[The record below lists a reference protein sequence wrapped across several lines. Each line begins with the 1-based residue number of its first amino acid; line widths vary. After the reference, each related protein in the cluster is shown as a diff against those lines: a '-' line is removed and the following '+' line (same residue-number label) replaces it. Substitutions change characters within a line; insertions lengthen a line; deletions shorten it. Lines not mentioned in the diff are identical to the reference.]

1 MEFSSNPYFFRDGL
15 PIKASFFVGFFE
27 GDAHL
32 VETLLTLFQTPL
44 TLFQTPLTLVE
55 TLRTLVEI
63 PLTLV
68 ETPLTLVET
77 PLTLVETP
85 LTLFQILLTL
95 VEIPLTLFQ
104 TPCNLF
110 FGGLGGVG
118 RKGREATTNGRGAA
132 TNGRGSGRKRGTFC
146 DGMGQKIPPRGGEA
160 GRRGGFGEGSSA
172 KKIPARRGSRQERR
186 HWGREFGK
194 KNPRGAGKWDGGA
207 ALGKGVRQKKSPRG
221 GDVELFG
228 GVVYNLYPREMSPA
242 RFLAPSSENLSTPK
256 SASMPR
262 VNPEGNWYPT
272 MACMPASKRF
282 TPLRL
287 KVFSS

>member
-1 MEFSSNPYFFRDGL
+1 MWAAARDSWKSLRAFPLSSRLAPHFS
-15 PIKASFFVGFFE
+15 
-27 GDAHL
+27 
-32 VETLLTLFQTPL
+32 LL
-44 TLFQTPLTLVE
+44 
-55 TLRTLVEI
+55 
-63 PLTLV
+63 
-68 ETPLTLVET
+68 
-77 PLTLVETP
+77 
-85 LTLFQILLTL
+85 LLKL
-95 VEIPLTLFQ
+95 SL
-104 TPCNLF
+104 LF
-110 FGGLGGVG
+110 FKFPLLFFKLPVIFFSEGSGVWAGKGGKRPRMGGG
-118 RKGREATTNGRGAA
+118 AAGKGELFAMEWGKKFPRGAGKQA
-132 TNGRGSGRKRGTFC
+132 
-146 DGMGQKIPPRGGEA
+146 GGA
-160 GRRGGFGEGSSA
+160 ALGKGV
-172 KKIPARRGSRQERR
+172 RQ
-186 HWGREFGK
+186 
-194 KNPRGAGKWDGGA
+194 KNPRGAGKQAEEA

>member
-1 MEFSSNPYFFRDGL
+1 MWAAARDSWKSLRAFPLSSRLAPHF
-15 PIKASFFVGFFE
+15 
-27 GDAHL
+27 
-32 VETLLTLFQTPL
+32 PL
-44 TLFQTPLTLVE
+44 
-55 TLRTLVEI
+55 
-63 PLTLV
+63 
-68 ETPLTLVET
+68 
-77 PLTLVETP
+77 
-85 LTLFQILLTL
+85 
-95 VEIPLTLFQ
+95 
-104 TPCNLF
+104 LF
-110 FGGLGGVG
+110 FKLPVIFFSEGSGVWAG
-118 RKGREATTNGRGAA
+118 KGREAAM
-132 TNGRGSGRKRGTFC
+132 NGRGSGRKRGTFC
-146 DGMGQKIPPRGGEA
+146 DGMGCFCDGMGQKIPRGAGKQAGDAALGKGVRQKKSPRGGEA

-172 KKIPARRGSRQERR
+172 KKIP
-186 HWGREFGK
+186 
-194 KNPRGAGKWDGGA
+194 RGAGMWDGGA
-207 ALGKGVRQKKSPRG
+207 ALWKGVRQKKSPRGGEAGRRGGFVEGSSAKKSPRG

>member
-1 MEFSSNPYFFRDGL
+1 MALGCMAFSSNPYFFRDGL
-15 PIKASFFVGFFE
+15 PIKAAFFVGFFE

-32 VETLLTLFQTPL
+32 VETLPTLVETPR
-44 TLFQTPLTLVE
+44 TLVE
-55 TLRTLVEI
+55 TL
-63 PLTLV
+63 
-68 ETPLTLVET
+68 
-77 PLTLVETP
+77 

-95 VEIPLTLFQ
+95 FQ
-104 TPCNLF
+104 TPRNLF

-118 RKGREATTNGRGAA
+118 RKGREEATNGREEATNGREAT

-146 DGMGQKIPPRGGEA
+146 DGMGCFCDGMGQKI
-160 GRRGGFGEGSSA
+160 
-172 KKIPARRGSRQERR
+172 
-186 HWGREFGK
+186 
-194 KNPRGAGKWDGGA
+194 PRGAGKQAGDA

-262 VNPEGNWYPT
+262 VNPEGNWYAT